1 MQKPEAARGC
11 CIEGGACGVARHYAA
26 PSEADDGDE
35 EVAWAAT
42 RMDTG
47 CDALKRDT
55 RSHSHHPSGTA

>member
-1 MQKPEAARGC
+1 MLHR
-11 CIEGGACGVARHYAA
+11 GGACGVARHYAA

-55 RSHSHHPSGTA
+55 ALTATTPLEQRDIR